1 MADAFD
7 DAAFWLPQEILTDS
21 EDETMEF
28 SGKIDSGS
36 QKMSL
41 FGSDSDG
48 CKALLPFEFP
58 FSGFRAFDVASDF
71 SSPVESSETESD
83 EEEYLTVLTRQMA
96 RSKLDDEFK
105 LYDSVLASKNNSK
118 PWVSSGSPQSTL
130 CAVGSGCGCGG
141 QGSSR
146 GSPNAQSP
154 PATWDLLH
162 AAAGEVAKMRNKEEA
177 IRFNQKSRGILGAP
191 REPSLVTVPDFGY
204 YLQHHQQSLSQKHL
218 QATQFER
225 LRQQQI
231 MKEQISAVLAHSQ
244 TNGRFQQQRTLSHP
258 VVQSRVRNNN
268 NGPLGLSP
276 SAWPPLQ
283 QAQQQQFQ
291 PNGPG
296 FRGVLVG
303 AKKESTGTGVFLP
316 RQIGTP
322 SENPRGRKQQP
333 KQACP
338 TVFVPA
344 KVVHALKLNVEEMR
358 VQSQPQV
365 YNRFNGRNNP
375 NYELAVRLRNN
386 SIAIAQQNRGMMKPQ
401 AAVNHEI
408 RLPQEWTY

>member
-1 MADAFD
+1 M
-7 DAAFWLPQEILTDS
+7 
-21 EDETMEF
+21 
-28 SGKIDSGS
+28 
-36 QKMSL
+36 
-41 FGSDSDG
+41 
-48 CKALLPFEFP
+48 
-58 FSGFRAFDVASDF
+58 
-71 SSPVESSETESD
+71 
-83 EEEYLTVLTRQMA
+83 
-96 RSKLDDEFK
+96 
-105 LYDSVLASKNNSK
+105 
-118 PWVSSGSPQSTL
+118 
-130 CAVGSGCGCGG
+130 
-141 QGSSR
+141 
-146 GSPNAQSP
+146 
-154 PATWDLLH
+154 
-162 AAAGEVAKMRNKEEA
+162 
-177 IRFNQKSRGILGAP
+177 RFNQKSRGILGAP
-191 REPSLVTVPDFGY
+191 REPSPVTVPDFGY

-231 MKEQISAVLAHSQ
+231 MKEQISAVLAQSQ
-244 TNGRFQQQRTLSHP
+244 TNGRFQQQRTQSHP
-258 VVQSRVRNNN
+258 VVQNR
-268 NGPLGLSP
+268 
-276 SAWPPLQ
+276 
-283 QAQQQQFQ
+283 QQQFQ

-386 SIAIAQQNRGMMKPQ
+386 SIAIAQQNRSMMKPQ

>member
-7 DAAFWLPQEILTDS
+7 DAA
-21 EDETMEF
+21 
-28 SGKIDSGS
+28 
-36 QKMSL
+36 
-41 FGSDSDG
+41 
-48 CKALLPFEFP
+48 
-58 FSGFRAFDVASDF
+58 
-71 SSPVESSETESD
+71 SPVESSETESD
-83 EEEYLTVLTRQMA
+83 EEEYLTVLTRRMA

-118 PWVSSGSPQSTL
+118 WVSSGSPQSTL

-146 GSPNAQSP
+146 GSPNSQSP

-162 AAAGEVAKMRNKEEA
+162 AAAGEVAKMRIKEEA

-191 REPSLVTVPDFGY
+191 REPSPVTVPDFGY

-231 MKEQISAVLAHSQ
+231 MKEQISA
-244 TNGRFQQQRTLSHP
+244 
-258 VVQSRVRNNN
+258 SRVRNNN

-276 SAWPPLQ
+276 SAWPPLLTSS
-283 QAQQQQFQ
+283 ATTVSAKWAW
-291 PNGPG
+291 

-375 NYELAVRLRNN
+375 NSELAVRLRNN